1 MYFETAA
8 WEMDDDVPE
17 DEKKRRLVEVQA
29 LQQEITTRKNAGF
42 VGKTFEV
49 LVEGPSRHGGPQLAG
64 RDPYHR
70 VVNLAAPAD
79 AAALPG
85 SLVAVRLVEATPHSL
100 IGERIPA
107 KSAHSPPQRVKTG
120 PGSADELKRS
130 AVSGA

>member
-1 MYFETAA
+1 M
-8 WEMDDDVPE
+8 P
-17 DEKKRRLVEVQA
+17 DEVAQERLVALQA
-29 LQQEITTRKNAGF
+29 LQRSLTLAYHRER
-42 VGKTFEV
+42 VGECTEV
-49 LVEGPSRHGGPQLAG
+49 LVEGPSRHGGHQLAG

-79 AAALPG
+79 GAAPPG

-100 IGERIPA
+100 IGELASA